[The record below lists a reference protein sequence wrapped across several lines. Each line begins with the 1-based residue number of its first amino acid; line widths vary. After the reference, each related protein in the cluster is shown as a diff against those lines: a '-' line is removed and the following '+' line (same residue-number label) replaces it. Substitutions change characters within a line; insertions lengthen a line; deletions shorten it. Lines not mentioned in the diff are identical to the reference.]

1 MNLNKVIIAGRVVRD
16 PESKTIANSASTIT
30 SFSVVTNHF
39 YTTAN
44 KEKREESEF
53 HNCVAFGKLAD
64 TIATYIK
71 KGQLIL
77 VEGRL
82 KTNSW
87 EKDGKKH
94 YKTDIVVESMQMGPK
109 PAGAQSKPEVEHGPE
124 KQGTKDAAN
133 TF

>member
-1 MNLNKVIIAGRVVRD
+1 MNLNKVSIAGRVVRD
-16 PESKTIANSASTIT
+16 PETKTLANSGSTIT

-39 YTTAN
+39 YTAN

-94 YKTDIVVESMQMGPK
+94 YKTDIIVEAMQMGPK
-109 PAGAQSKPEVEHGPE
+109 PAGAQAKPGVEQGAK
-124 KQGTKDAAN
+124 KQDTQDAAN
-133 TF
+133 AF